1 MVINCVE
8 CNWSGKFIEY
18 KPHYRTHEKIVCPHC
33 KITFSNDGQLKSHL
47 DDKSGNC
54 EQQPVQCLYSH
65 IGCNNDGKSSFN
77 RKTLRDHTH
86 SNVHTHLQLVYND
99 LEPRI
104 KKVENYYQGQI
115 IDLNASS
122 LVATTSN
129 VSSQIESS
137 IIDSEETEKPLLISP
152 SNQKGKGKSQHPIT
166 LDNSASKKSK
176 SSDSDEINSKI
187 TAVEY
192 KLECVNDGL
201 NSYIKTAEKLNK
213 ELEDTKSNEK
223 KLKEEIDTL
232 QRSLTFAQAT
242 IINLEERLIAQEK
255 VSYNGTLV
263 WKITNVK
270 DKIQEAKSGRQS
282 SIYSPPFYTHQNG
295 FKMCGRIYL
304 NGDGSGRNNH
314 VSLFLVIMRGEYD
327 SLLRWPFR
335 QKVTFILMDQSDNQ
349 NRENLIDA
357 FIPDPNSNSFKKPT
371 SDMNIASGIPLFFPL
386 IKLNSNEYEYVKD
399 DCLFIKIII
408 DCRDLIEARDM
419 YDDDAS
425 MNTRNNCKES
435 NLSQET
441 FQ

>member
-8 CNWSGKFIEY
+8 CNWSGKFFEY

-33 KITFSNDGQLKSHL
+33 KITFSDDGQLKSHL

-54 EQQPVQCLYSH
+54 EQLQCLYSH
-65 IGCNNDGKSSFN
+65 IGCNGDGKSPFN
-77 RKTLRDHTH
+77 GKTLRDHTH
-86 SNVHTHLQLVYND
+86 SSEQIRLQLVYND
-99 LEPRI
+99 LVARI
-104 KKVENYYQGQI
+104 KKVENYYQAHNM
-115 IDLNASS
+115 DLNASNS
-122 LVATTSN
+122 
-129 VSSQIESS
+129 VSIGHE
-137 IIDSEETEKPLLISP
+137 
-152 SNQKGKGKSQHPIT
+152 
-166 LDNSASKKSK
+166 
-176 SSDSDEINSKI
+176 KI
-187 TAVEY
+187 TKVED
-192 KLECVNDGL
+192 KLECVHDSL
-201 NSYIKTAEKLNK
+201 NSYIKSAEKLNTD
-213 ELEDTKSNEK
+213 LEGTKSNEK

-242 IINLEERLIAQEK
+242 IINLEERLVVQEK

-263 WKITNVK
+263 WKITNVRHK
-270 DKIQEAKSGRQS
+270 LQEAKSGRQS

-327 SLLRWPFR
+327 SLLRWPFI

-349 NRENLIDA
+349 NRENLIDG
-357 FIPDPNSNSFKKPT
+357 FIPDPNSSSFKKPT